1 VNTEDNPFLPLS
13 GTAANIDSIKG
24 ARLRQITN
32 FTKSLASARSS
43 EFVNGHMSTFWVK
56 DKDNPIECLPTDL
69 LHTSYNDFR
78 KQTLDKRLSVT
89 TTDGHLDMDVLY
101 QFWSHFLV
109 RNFNSKMYDEFRSLA
124 FDDLS
129 SRESSTGLNNL
140 IRFYDGVLSSNRV
153 ISDAVAQDLI
163 DLVTSESGESERPTF
178 QKLRSAWRNGAF
190 NLKNRK
196 KIDRIIDDNLRAE
209 LEK

>member
-1 VNTEDNPFLPLS
+1 MP
-13 GTAANIDSIKG
+13 
-24 ARLRQITN
+24 
-32 FTKSLASARSS
+32 
-43 EFVNGHMSTFWVK
+43 TFWVK
-56 DKDNPIECLPTDL
+56 DKDNPIECLPADL
-69 LHTSYNDFR
+69 VHKSYNEFR
-78 KQTLDKRLSVT
+78 KQTLDKRRSLTS
-89 TTDGHLDMDVLY
+89 TDGHLDMDVLY

-129 SRESSTGLNNL
+129 TRESSTGLNNL

-153 ISDAVAQDLI
+153 ISDGVAQDLV
-163 DLVTSESGESERPTF
+163 DLVKSEASERPTF

-190 NLKNRK
+190 NLNNRK
-196 KIDRIIDDNLRAE
+196 KIDLIIDENLRTE

>member
-1 VNTEDNPFLPLS
+1 MN
-13 GTAANIDSIKG
+13 SIKG
-24 ARLRQITN
+24 GRLQQITN
-32 FTKSLASARSS
+32 FTKCPTPVKSS
-43 EFVNGHMSTFWVK
+43 EFVNGHMPTFWVK
-56 DKDNPIECLPTDL
+56 DKDNPIECLPADIV
-69 LHTSYNDFR
+69 HKSYNEFR
-78 KQTLDKRLSVT
+78 KQTLDKRRPFT

-129 SRESSTGLNNL
+129 TRESSTGLKNL
-140 IRFYDGVLSSNRV
+140 IRFYDSVLSSNRV
-153 ISDAVAQDLI
+153 ISDGVAQDLV
-163 DLVTSESGESERPTF
+163 DLVKSESEASERPTF

-196 KIDRIIDDNLRAE
+196 KIDCIIDESLRAE

>member
-1 VNTEDNPFLPLS
+1 MPPV
-13 GTAANIDSIKG
+13 
-24 ARLRQITN
+24 TN
-32 FTKSLASARSS
+32 FTKSPASARSFES
-43 EFVNGHMSTFWVK
+43 VNGHMPAFWVK
-56 DKDNPIECLPTDL
+56 DKDNPLECLPTDL
-69 LHTSYNDFR
+69 VHKSYNEFR

-89 TTDGHLDMDVLY
+89 ATDGRLDMDVLY

-129 SRESSTGLNNL
+129 SRASTTGLNNL

-153 ISDAVAQDLI
+153 ISDGVAQDLV
-163 DLVTSESGESERPTF
+163 DLVKSESGANERPTF
-178 QKLRSAWRNGAF
+178 QKLRAAWRNGAF

-196 KIDRIIDDNLRAE
+196 KIDRIIDENLRAE

>member
-1 VNTEDNPFLPLS
+1 MN
-13 GTAANIDSIKG
+13 SIKG
-24 ARLRQITN
+24 SRLRQITN
-32 FTKSLASARSS
+32 LTKSPTSARPS
-43 EFVNGHMSTFWVK
+43 EFVNGHMPTFWVK
-56 DKDNPIECLPTDL
+56 YKDNPIECLPTDL
-69 LHTSYNDFR
+69 IHKSYNDFR

-124 FDDLS
+124 FDDFS

-153 ISDAVAQDLI
+153 ISDGVAQDLV
-163 DLVTSESGESERPTF
+163 DLIMSESGESERPIF
-178 QKLRSAWRNGAF
+178 QKLRSTWRNGAF